1 MRIDCAPV
9 LSTNAAIVMKDPLDF
24 TGKVALVTG
33 SSRGIGAEM
42 IKAFGIRGAQCV
54 VNYVA
59 DEHGQNKADALGVAK
74 ELNEPLVIECD
85 VTQPQQVEAMMKQ
98 IQDQRGGLD
107 ILVNNSGVIRDRT
120 IKKMSPDE
128 FKSVISVNLIGTFT
142 VTQKVEAVLRN
153 GGRVINMSS
162 VSGQMGLFGQANYSS
177 SKAAIIALTKV
188 SAREFA
194 RQNITVNAIAPGFID
209 VGMSKGMPEEV
220 TQNFI
225 KQIPLGRLGEA
236 HEIVDAALFLASPM
250 ASYITG
256 QVLNV
261 NGGFY
266 LG

>member
-1 MRIDCAPV
+1 
-9 LSTNAAIVMKDPLDF
+9 MKDPLDF

-42 IKAFGIRGAQCV
+42 IKAFGIHGAQCV
-54 VNYVA
+54 VNYIA
-59 DEHGQNKADALGVAK
+59 DEQGQNKADALAVAK

-128 FKSVISVNLIGTFT
+128 FESVIRVNLIGTFT
-142 VTQKVEAVLRN
+142 VTQKAAAILRN

-209 VGMSKGMPEEV
+209 VGMSKGMSEEV

-236 HEIVDAALFLASPM
+236 REIVDAALFLASPM

-266 LG
+266 MG

>member
-1 MRIDCAPV
+1 
-9 LSTNAAIVMKDPLDF
+9 MKDPLDF

-42 IKAFGIRGAQCV
+42 IRGFGTRGAQCV

-59 DEHGQNKADALGVAK
+59 DVQGQNKADALGVAK

-107 ILVNNSGVIRDRT
+107 ILVNNSGVISDRT
-120 IKKMSPDE
+120 IKKMSLDE
-128 FKSVISVNLIGTFT
+128 FENVIRVNLIGTFT
-142 VTQKVEAVLRN
+142 VTQKAAAILRN

-194 RQNITVNAIAPGFID
+194 RQNITVNAVAPGFID

-256 QVLNV
+256 HVLNV

-266 LG
+266 MG

>member
-1 MRIDCAPV
+1 MTDG
-9 LSTNAAIVMKDPLDF
+9 SDF
-24 TGKVALVTG
+24 SGKVVLVTG

-42 IKAFGIRGAQCV
+42 IQAFGKRSAQCV

-59 DEHGQNKADALGVAK
+59 DAQGQNKADAAKVAQD
-74 ELNEPLVIECD
+74 LNDPLVVECD
-85 VTQPQQVEAMMKQ
+85 VTQPEQVEAMMQQ
-98 IQDQRGGLD
+98 IKDRHGGLD
-107 ILVNNSGVIRDRT
+107 ILVNNSGIIGDRT
-120 IKKMSPDE
+120 IKKMSMEE
-128 FKSVISVNLIGTFT
+128 FESVIRVNLTGTFI
-142 VTQKVEAVLRN
+142 VTQKASPLLRG

-162 VSGQMGLFGQANYSS
+162 VSGQLGLFGQANYSS

-209 VGMSKGMPEEV
+209 VGMSKGMPDEV
-220 TQNFI
+220 TQKFI
-225 KQIPLGRLGEA
+225 KAIPLGRLGRVQ
-236 HEIVDAALFLASPM
+236 EIVEAAVFLASAD

-266 LG
+266 ME

>member
-1 MRIDCAPV
+1 M
-9 LSTNAAIVMKDPLDF
+9 
-24 TGKVALVTG
+24 
-33 SSRGIGAEM
+33 
-42 IKAFGIRGAQCV
+42 
-54 VNYVA
+54 NYVA
-59 DEHGQNKADALGVAK
+59 DAQGQNKADALSVAK

-107 ILVNNSGVIRDRT
+107 ILVNNSGVISDRT
-120 IKKMSPDE
+120 IKKMSLDE
-128 FKSVISVNLIGTFT
+128 FESVIRVNLIGTFT
-142 VTQKVEAVLRN
+142 VTQKAAAILRN

-256 QVLNV
+256 HVLNV

-266 LG
+266 MG

>member
-1 MRIDCAPV
+1 
-9 LSTNAAIVMKDPLDF
+9 MKDPFDF
-24 TGKVALVTG
+24 SGKVVLVTG

-42 IKAFGIRGAQCV
+42 IKAFGKRGAQCV
-54 VNYVA
+54 VNYVV
-59 DEHGQNKADALGVAK
+59 DPVGQNKSDAESVAN
-74 ELNEPLVIECD
+74 ELKDPLVIECD
-85 VTQPQQVEAMMKQ
+85 VTKPEQVESMMKQ
-98 IQDQRGGLD
+98 IQDRHGGLD
-107 ILVNNSGVIRDRT
+107 ILVNNSGIIHDRT
-120 IKKMSPDE
+120 IKKMSMNE
-128 FKSVISVNLIGTFT
+128 FETVVRVNLTGTFN
-142 VTQKVEAVLRN
+142 VTQKAAPILRS
-153 GGRVINMSS
+153 GGRIVNLSS

-225 KQIPLGRLGEA
+225 KQIPLGRLGDVS
-236 HEIVDAALFLASPM
+236 EIVNAALFLASPM

-256 QVLNV
+256 HVLNV

-266 LG
+266 MG

>member
-1 MRIDCAPV
+1 
-9 LSTNAAIVMKDPLDF
+9 MKSPFDF
-24 TGKVALVTG
+24 TGKVALITG

-42 IKAFGIRGAQCV
+42 IKGFGALGAQCV

-59 DEHGQNKADALGVAK
+59 DAQGQNKADALGVAK
-74 ELNEPLVIECD
+74 DLNESLVIECD

-120 IKKMSPDE
+120 IKKMSLNE
-128 FKSVISVNLIGTFT
+128 FENVIRVNLIGTFT
-142 VTQKVEAVLRN
+142 VTQKAVAILRN

-256 QVLNV
+256 HVLNV

>member
-1 MRIDCAPV
+1 M
-9 LSTNAAIVMKDPLDF
+9 NDPIDF

-42 IKAFGIRGAQCV
+42 IKAFGARGAKCV
-54 VNYVA
+54 VNYFS
-59 DEHGQNKADALGVAK
+59 DPQGQNKADAETVAK
-74 ELNEPLVIECD
+74 DLKEPLLIDAD
-85 VTQPQQVEAMMKQ
+85 VTKPEQVDAMMKQ
-98 IQDQRGGLD
+98 IQDRHGGLD
-107 ILVNNSGVIRDRT
+107 ILINNSGIIRDRT
-120 IKKMSPDE
+120 IKKMSLEE
-128 FKSVISVNLIGTFT
+128 FESIVRVNLTGTFN
-142 VTQKVEAVLRN
+142 VIQKAMSILRN

-209 VGMSKGMPEEV
+209 VGMSKGMPAEV

-256 QVLNV
+256 HVLNV

-266 LG
+266 MG

>member
-1 MRIDCAPV
+1 
-9 LSTNAAIVMKDPLDF
+9 MKDPLDF

-33 SSRGIGAEM
+33 SSCGIGAEM
-42 IKAFGIRGAQCV
+42 IRVFGTRGAQCV

-59 DEHGQNKADALGVAK
+59 DPQGQNKADALGVAK
-74 ELNEPLVIECD
+74 QLNEPLVIECD
-85 VTQPQQVEAMMKQ
+85 VTQPAEVEAMMKE

-107 ILVNNSGVIRDRT
+107 ILVNNSGVISDRT
-120 IKKMSPDE
+120 IKKMSLAE
-128 FKSVISVNLIGTFT
+128 FESVIRVNLIGTFT
-142 VTQKVEAVLRN
+142 VTQKAAAILRN

-177 SKAAIIALTKV
+177 SKAGIIALTKV

-194 RQNITVNAIAPGFID
+194 RDNITVNAIAPGFID

-256 QVLNV
+256 HVLSV

-266 LG
+266 MR

>member
-1 MRIDCAPV
+1 M
-9 LSTNAAIVMKDPLDF
+9 SDPLDF
-24 TGKVALVTG
+24 THKVVLVTG

-42 IKAFGIRGAQCV
+42 IRAFGKRGASCV

-59 DEHGQNKADALGVAK
+59 DPDSQNKADAESVAK
-74 ELNEPLVIECD
+74 DLEDPLIIECD
-85 VTQPQQVEAMMKQ
+85 VTQPAQVESMMMEIGDK
-98 IQDQRGGLD
+98 RGGLD
-107 ILVNNSGVIRDRT
+107 VLVNNSGIIRDRT
-120 IKKMSPDE
+120 IKKMSVQE
-128 FKSVISVNLIGTFT
+128 FETVVRVNLTGTFM
-142 VTQKVEAVLRN
+142 VTRKAAAILRN
-153 GGRVINMSS
+153 GGRIVNMSS

-209 VGMSKGMPEEV
+209 VGMSKGVPEE
-220 TQNFI
+220 TMQSFI
-225 KQIPLGRLGEA
+225 KQIPLGRLGNVN
-236 HEIVDAALFLASPM
+236 EIVDAALFLSSPM

-266 LG
+266 MG